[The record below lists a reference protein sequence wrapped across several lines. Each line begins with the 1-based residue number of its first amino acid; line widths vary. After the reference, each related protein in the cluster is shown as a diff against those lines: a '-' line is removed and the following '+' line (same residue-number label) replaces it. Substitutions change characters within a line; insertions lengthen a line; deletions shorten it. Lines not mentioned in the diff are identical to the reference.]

1 MDKVRQNIQWIK
13 DNIQRKD
20 YNLERVNENEKDP
33 SRKKKV
39 KRLLKKIR
47 EEKGELIK
55 DRILTFF
62 ELGKELGDNWMNGWN
77 KYNKNFTQWIY
88 KSFEKA
94 YLWMPFNKR

>member
-55 DRILTFF
+55 DRMLIFF
-62 ELGKELGDNWMNGWN
+62 ELGKEWSN
-77 KYNKNFTQWIY
+77 KWRK
-88 KSFEKA
+88 
-94 YLWMPFNKR
+94 

>member
-1 MDKVRQNIQWIK
+1 MDRKNIQQIIN
-13 DNIQRKD
+13 DIQRKD

-62 ELGKELGDNWMNGWN
+62 ELGKELGDN
-77 KYNKNFTQWIY
+77 
-88 KSFEKA
+88 
-94 YLWMPFNKR
+94 